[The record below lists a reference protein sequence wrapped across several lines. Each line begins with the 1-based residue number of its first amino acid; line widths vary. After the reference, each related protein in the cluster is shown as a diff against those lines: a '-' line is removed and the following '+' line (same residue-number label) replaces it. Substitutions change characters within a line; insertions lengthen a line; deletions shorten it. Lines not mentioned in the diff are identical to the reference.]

1 MCTTRPY
8 RSAERNRQWITSYR
22 EASHATGWWPRA
34 TEKRDWLTG
43 VPMVFLVH
51 VPSTRPIDAQRL
63 RYWLTNDVQSTNN
76 PKGAAYKAAPLS
88 LKKIN
93 LFQNPPDFVR
103 SEERR
108 VGKECVSTCSSR
120 LSPYH

>member
-1 MCTTRPY
+1 
-8 RSAERNRQWITSYR
+8 
-22 EASHATGWWPRA
+22 
-34 TEKRDWLTG
+34 
-43 VPMVFLVH
+43 MVFLVH

-103 SEERR
+103 FFYQFVKGFVILILQYVMYVLKLMDMLLQHFKHVFTVLHEKDRKS
-108 VGKECVSTCSSR
+108 VV
-120 LSPYH
+120 